1 LSALVADCGM
11 TGPPGQATSTGIGG
25 TIVLGALLIFS
36 VHVSPR
42 FNDIDPALRFGQ
54 VSLVSLVS
62 IYQGLVTEIPSTVP
76 VSDIS

>member
-1 LSALVADCGM
+1 M

-42 FNDIDPALRFGQ
+42 FNDIDPAPALRFGQ